1 MSLVDIGDMGQKERK
16 KKHSGERQ
24 VQAGHTLQPYQIKPR
39 RRLPLR
45 KVEGRTTALEAW
57 RRGQE
62 SGVQKQCGPERLE
75 LSPEGGSAL
84 LNGGERAFQARIQWG
99 QANKRD
105 FRDKLLAPV
114 VSVVKNHL

>member
-1 MSLVDIGDMGQKERK
+1 MTWGKRKE

-39 RRLPLR
+39 RWLPLR
-45 KVEGRTTALEAW
+45 KVEDRTTAPEAW

-62 SGVQKQCGPERLE
+62 SGVQKHCSPERLE
-75 LSPEGGSAL
+75 LGPEGGSAL

-99 QANKRD
+99 QANKQD
-105 FRDKLLAPV
+105 FNDKLLAPV